1 MGGAI
6 TPTPPHI
13 KAAIL
18 KDIQD
23 NGIPVADAAR
33 KHGVSYKTVYNWL
46 SKQSKGTG
54 VSWGD
59 YNRLRG
65 ENQQLKQIIGEM
77 ALNLSRSKKS

>member
-1 MGGAI
+1 MAGAI

-18 KDIQD
+18 DDIQH
-23 NGIPVADAAR
+23 NGMKIADAAR
-33 KHGVSYKTVYNWL
+33 KHNVSYKTIHNWL
-46 SKQSKGTG
+46 RTKSKGTG
-54 VSWGD
+54 VSWSD